1 MSTTAQT
8 PPAAALGLAHA
19 PVQSAG
25 QRKNRSVL
33 GRPAQGGCS
42 PGRILV
48 PAVAAGTEQRRTVNR
63 LRKAHGQLGAVIAA
77 MQSGAGCP
85 VLIPQLSAVR
95 AALDQAGFS
104 IISTAMRDCFTGAPE
119 EGDGTA
125 GPGALSLEEIHK
137 LFLTLA

>member
-1 MSTTAQT
+1 MPCPGRSLGNGPREGYPPLCGGRDRKYHHQESAMSTTAQT

-95 AALDQAGFS
+95 AALD
-104 IISTAMRDCFTGAPE
+104 
-119 EGDGTA
+119 
-125 GPGALSLEEIHK
+125 
-137 LFLTLA
+137 